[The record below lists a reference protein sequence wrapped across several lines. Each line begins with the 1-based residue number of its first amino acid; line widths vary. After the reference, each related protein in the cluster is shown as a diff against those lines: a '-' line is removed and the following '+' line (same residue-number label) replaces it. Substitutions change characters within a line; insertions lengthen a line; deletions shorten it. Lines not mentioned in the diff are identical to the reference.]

1 MRKRVFTLHEKK
13 HYSEE
18 EYIKARNEFL
28 NYQNEQKQSVAHSGF
43 ASEFVILAG
52 SQSEIIAFSSISKS
66 INR

>member
-1 MRKRVFTLHEKK
+1 MRKRVFTLHGKK
-13 HYSEE
+13 YYSEE

-28 NYQNEQKQSVAHSGF
+28 NYQNEQEQAIAQFGF
-43 ASEFVILAG
+43 ASECAVLAG